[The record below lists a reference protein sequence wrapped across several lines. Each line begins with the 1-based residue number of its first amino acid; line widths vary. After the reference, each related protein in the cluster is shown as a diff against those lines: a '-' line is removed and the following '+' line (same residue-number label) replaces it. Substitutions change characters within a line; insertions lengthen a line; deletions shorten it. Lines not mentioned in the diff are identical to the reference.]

1 VPLGKPRYP
10 FTRRMI
16 DGAPGDAG
24 VYLLYAGARVLYIGR
39 AADLRARLQQH
50 LEGAVCECSR
60 LATHYSWEIV
70 LQPQVRE
77 LELLREQRERDGALP
92 PCNRH
97 AASA

>member
-24 VYLLYAGARVLYIGR
+24 VYLLYDGARLLYIGR

-50 LEGAVCECSR
+50 MDGTVCECSR
-60 LATHYSWEIV
+60 QATHYSWEIV
-70 LQPQVRE
+70 LQPRVRE
-77 LELLREQRERDGALP
+77 LELLEEQRRRDGALP
-92 PCNRH
+92 PCNAH
-97 AASA
+97 PA